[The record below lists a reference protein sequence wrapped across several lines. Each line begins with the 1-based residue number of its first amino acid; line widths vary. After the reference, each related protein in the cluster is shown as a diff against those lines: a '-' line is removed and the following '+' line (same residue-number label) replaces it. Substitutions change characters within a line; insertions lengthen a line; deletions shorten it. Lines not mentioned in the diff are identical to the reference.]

1 MTKIVE
7 IDHVMNELTI
17 WQISCGDLHQYFFDS
32 KIHISTKIVRKLMTT
47 IHHVIKRC
55 NGMESMST

>member
-17 WQISCGDLHQYFFDS
+17 WQISCGDLHQYF
-32 KIHISTKIVRKLMTT
+32 TM
-47 IHHVIKRC
+47 
-55 NGMESMST
+55 